1 MIPSLGVSVKG
12 SAMTVSFVLRVLLVL
27 FSSSSSHAQPM
38 YRCGTTFSQVPCDK
52 SASSIPVPSH
62 SKQAATQNQPRLQ
75 GRDLCTVAIPSR
87 LSLKDPYSAVISVV
101 NDKPRFT
108 TIEYANTPM
117 VAKEYILSVNA
128 KNSYGAY
135 VGAKPY
141 FCYLN
146 EPESNVLAISESQLG
161 AR

>member
-1 MIPSLGVSVKG
+1 
-12 SAMTVSFVLRVLLVL
+12 MTVSHVLWVFLLL
-27 FSSSSSHAQPM
+27 LGSSSSQAQPM
-38 YRCGTTFSQVPCDK
+38 YRCGSTFSQVPCDK
-52 SASSIPVPSH
+52 SASSVPVPSQ
-62 SKQAATQNQPRLQ
+62 SKQAATHNQPRVQ
-75 GRDLCTVAIPSR
+75 GRDLCIVAVPAR
-87 LSLKDPYSAVISVV
+87 LLLKDPYSAVISVMS
-101 NDKPRFT
+101 DKPRFT

-146 EPESNVLAISESQLG
+146 EPESNVIAVSESPLG